1 MNDHLPTRQPLERS
15 EKKRIGYFEPLRWG
29 GLPGFWLYLVGAVLL
44 TAIVG
49 SGLAYALIKLGVQ

>member
-1 MNDHLPTRQPLERS
+1 MNDDLSPRRPLERS
-15 EKKRIGYFEPLRWG
+15 KKKRIGYFEPLRWG
-29 GLPGFWLYLVGAVLL
+29 GLPGFWVYLIGAILL